1 MSRTAKLHSSEIL
14 EKAMHFF
21 WENGFSGASID
32 ALVKDIGTTRFS
44 LYQQF
49 GGKEGLYAAVLDH
62 YSDHVVT
69 QAVRYLNDTNAG
81 LQGIEK
87 YFEHLTSTAHKND
100 CLARGCL
107 MANTAIEF
115 GNSQS
120 ALLSLANQH
129 HERIVAAM
137 RNALKSMSADKL
149 PRKNIQR
156 QAEFLATF
164 AQGLWLRAR
173 AGDDMQTLKKAYK
186 VAIQIIGA
194 QANESN

>member
-1 MSRTAKLHSSEIL
+1 MPRTAKLHSSEIL

-21 WENGFSGASID
+21 WENGFGAASID

-69 QAVRYLNDTNAG
+69 QAVGYLNDANAG
-81 LQGIEK
+81 LPGIDR
-87 YFEHLTSTAHKND
+87 YFDHLISTAHKND

-107 MANTAIEF
+107 MANTAVEF

-120 ALLSLANQH
+120 VSLSLANEH
-129 HERIVAAM
+129 HARIAAAM
-137 RNALKSMSADKL
+137 RNALESMTNGKL
-149 PRKNIQR
+149 HKRSIQQ

-173 AGDDMQTLKKAYK
+173 AGDDMKTLRKTYK
-186 VAIQIIGA
+186 VAIQFIGA
-194 QANESN
+194 KSNESN